1 MAKPLGSLGLLE
13 DAVMDLCA
21 IQGTL
26 TPDIAKRAVVMFCAD
41 NGVVAQGV
49 TQTGSEVTAI
59 VAGNVC
65 KGDTSVCNMSKIA
78 HADVFP
84 VDMGMIT
91 TVDHPRMRNCRIAAG
106 TKDFSQEWAMTR
118 EQAVQGLETGIALAG
133 ELKAQGYGLLATGEM
148 GIGNTTTSSAVASVL
163 LERPPGGDD
172 RPPARAC
179 PELVCSIKSRS
190 SRTPLPSTGP
200 TRTTPWTFWP
210 RWAALI
216 SPVWR
221 ACASA
226 RQSTI
231 SPVFWTALS
240 LPFRP

>member
-1 MAKPLGSLGLLE
+1 MTLNEALAAIQPIDAAMRQKALEKWNAVAKPLGSLGLLE

-41 NGVVAQGV
+41 NGVVAQGI
-49 TQTGSEVTAI
+49 TQCGSEVTAI

-91 TVDHPRMRNCRIAAG
+91 AVDHPRMRNCRIAAG
-106 TKDFSQEWAMTR
+106 TRDFSQEWAMTR
-118 EQAVQGLETGIALAG
+118 EQAIAGLETGIALAG

-172 RPPARAC
+172 RPRRG
-179 PELVCSIKSRS
+179 LVESR
-190 SRTPLPSTGP
+190 
-200 TRTTPWTFWP
+200 
-210 RWAALI
+210 
-216 SPVWR
+216 
-221 ACASA
+221 CAP
-226 RQSTI
+226 QN
-231 SPVFWTALS
+231 
-240 LPFRP
+240 